1 VFKILSGSDRLEK
14 LWGHIGNM
22 DPDEIRE
29 HIRKVRAD
37 RRLTKTRITVKKKTK
52 VGSDAARTKMKSL
65 LDGMSEADKERLLKE
80 LEGG

>member
-1 VFKILSGSDRLEK
+1 
-14 LWGHIGNM
+14 
-22 DPDEIRE
+22 
-29 HIRKVRAD
+29 
-37 RRLTKTRITVKKKTK
+37 VKKKTK